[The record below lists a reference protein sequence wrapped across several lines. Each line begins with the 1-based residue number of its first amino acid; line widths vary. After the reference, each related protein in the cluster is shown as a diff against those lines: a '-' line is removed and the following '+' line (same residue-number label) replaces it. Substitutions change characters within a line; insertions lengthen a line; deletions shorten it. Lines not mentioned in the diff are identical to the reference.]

1 MLSSEFRDIANR
13 KEAGKG
19 ERLFRAAVS
28 AFCSLTRPS
37 RRDAL
42 QLDDLTLPLFD
53 GVSIETRRYV
63 AAALSECEVV
73 PPNLLHRL
81 CDEPIDVSAPLL
93 VRSRALSDADL
104 VAIIQKHG
112 VLHAQAV
119 SRRPGIGPA
128 LVHLIRSIMTEA
140 ARMPDPDTGAREAIE
155 LTSDSDGH
163 TRISASEAMR
173 NRLRMMMRPG
183 AVLDAEND
191 PGVPAAP
198 TSAFYAKLRDTALT
212 GNPEFF
218 HTAFA
223 DAMKVNVRTAKALLD
238 GTSNSQLI
246 AALKALELTEEQAF
260 LVLAASGPSRFA
272 HPEAIRLFLERYRS
286 LSLETARERVRGW
299 KLDMVATWITE
310 NAFAQRTGTG
320 TGDRDKAWAKQAN
333 RFSA

>member
-42 QLDDLTLPLFD
+42 QLDDLTLPLFED
-53 GVSIETRRYV
+53 VSVETRRYV

-73 PPNLLHRL
+73 PPNLLHLL
-81 CDEPIDVSAPLL
+81 CNEPVDISAPLL

-104 VAIIQKHG
+104 IALIRKHG
-112 VLHAQAV
+112 LPHAQAI

-128 LVHLIRSIMTEA
+128 LAHLISTVASEA
-140 ARMPDPDTGAREAIE
+140 TAPDPDVGARLAIE
-155 LTSDSDGH
+155 STPEPRPGQAP
-163 TRISASEAMR
+163 RGSASEAMR
-173 NRLRMMMRPG
+173 NRLRMMMRPE
-183 AVLDAEND
+183 ADLPANLDVSIA
-191 PGVPAAP
+191 PPAP
-198 TSAFYAKLRDTALT
+198 AFYAKLRDTALT

-223 DAMKVNVRTAKALLD
+223 DAMKVNVRTARALLENKSD
-238 GTSNSQLI
+238 SQLL
-246 AALKALELTEEQAF
+246 AALKALELSEEQAF
-260 LVLAASGPSRFA
+260 LVLCAATPARFA
-272 HPEAIRLFLERYRS
+272 HAETIRLFLERYRS
-286 LSLETARERVRGW
+286 LSVETARERVRGW

-310 NAFAQRTGTG
+310 NAFAQRSGH
-320 TGDRDKAWAKQAN
+320 GDREGSRDRQAN
-333 RFSA
+333 RASA

>member
-53 GVSIETRRYV
+53 SVSIETRRYV
-63 AAALSECEVV
+63 AAALSECDVV
-73 PPNLLHRL
+73 PPNLLHLL
-81 CDEPIDVSAPLL
+81 CDEPVDISAPLL
-93 VRSRALSDADL
+93 VRSRALTDADL

-112 VLHAQAV
+112 VLHAQAI
-119 SRRPGIGPA
+119 SRRPGIGTA
-128 LVHLIRSIMTEA
+128 LIHLIRTMMSEA

-155 LTSDSDGH
+155 LTSDSDGPP
-163 TRISASEAMR
+163 RISASEAMR

-183 AVLDAEND
+183 AAMDAEND
-191 PGVPAAP
+191 PGVFAPP

-223 DAMKVNVRTAKALLD
+223 DAMKVNVRTAKSLLD
-238 GTSNSQLI
+238 GKSNSQLI
-246 AALKALELTEEQAF
+246 AALKALDLSEEQAF
-260 LVLAASGPSRFA
+260 LVLAASTPSRFA

-310 NAFAQRTGTG
+310 NAFAQRAGNG
-320 TGDRDKAWAKQAN
+320 ERDKARQAN